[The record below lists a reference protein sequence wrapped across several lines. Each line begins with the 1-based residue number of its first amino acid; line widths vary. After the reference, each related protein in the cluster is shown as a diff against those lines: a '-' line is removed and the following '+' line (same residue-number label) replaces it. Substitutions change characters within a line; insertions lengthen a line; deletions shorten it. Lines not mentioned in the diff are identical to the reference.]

1 MVRSDQQSNTMSGS
15 PDIVDDKG
23 VSSSKMT
30 TYILLLTKVLTV
42 VVKFDWESFGKNLN
56 IVKYNHYT

>member
-56 IVKYNHYT
+56 IVKYNHYI

>member
-42 VVKFDWESFGKNLN
+42 VVKFD
-56 IVKYNHYT
+56 